1 MSPNPKEEGAN
12 TKLFCIFPR
21 EFVNET
27 LNIFQNKTTLSF
39 LTEGQTFCQSVF
51 CVCVHI
57 NIKE

>member
-12 TKLFCIFPR
+12 ALFCIFSR

-27 LNIFQNKTTLSF
+27 LNPRTKPTLSF
-39 LTEGQTFCQSVF
+39 LTEGQTFCRVF

-57 NIKE
+57 NIIKE

>member
-1 MSPNPKEEGAN
+1 MSPNPKEAQTQN
-12 TKLFCIFPR
+12 FFAFFSR

-27 LNIFQNKTTLSF
+27 LNPRTKPLFLSRQKDRLF
-39 LTEGQTFCQSVF
+39 VKVCSV